1 MTSYSLFRVGT
12 NVELWRVSVMLLG
25 LVIAVILLERIL
37 HYVEKKIGSNRTY
50 HEMLQKMYKELMIFG
65 LVGLGMKLFKEVIT
79 IKSDDHQFIA
89 FQVADYM
96 MFVMALGLVL
106 QALSVYAYFYR
117 KNRQMD
123 FEEVF
128 IAEDL
133 IELVEMH
140 QSLKNA
146 IDSLPATKR
155 IIARMSHLFSKSD
168 SLGERNY
175 YALGRLMQLVHTRT
189 LRHFFVVKYGLP
201 YSFPFAKYLKK
212 AQDKQ
217 ISMMLEVQLGT
228 WIVLI
233 LVLIVWELIEGLWA
247 DVAQDGNP
255 NAIFYDFTIFVWLS
269 LLTQIAA
276 VIFLDR
282 SILKIAKQSGHKS
295 TMEVIE
301 WLKQLAAFEK
311 CHQEACKSFK
321 SIIHIMLEVERE
333 QEEKQRSLTP
343 KKSKWLQWYQPFV
356 KNMCKHTPEGKVT
369 EEMSISSV
377 PRDSA
382 GTTTQRDMP
391 LCDMPSCPWGVT
403 KGAEFSIKFF
413 NPTKWEKALRF
424 MMMYNAFFFAF
435 MFNAIFYQMSNFRL
449 IPEYMLVPLPV
460 CLNMLIMQPRIFQG
474 LILLS
479 SIVNIRMDA
488 FVEIISEF
496 KQVTKGRSDF
506 IEELYKKLLLGG
518 KDLTQLHI
526 AFVEKELE
534 NSGHITLEN
543 FWIITTH
550 FGLEYSECRL
560 KSMIE
565 TLFPVLRNEIWYT
578 QIERLL
584 SLYER
589 TQHYANTITSFEKIS
604 HSSRLARSVMDDF
617 QTGALSLD
625 EETRSVQSSLARKRS
640 KASLIQN
647 LDNWSL
653 NQSHISSGSS
663 YSASPTSFVA
673 LHTEDTSSKA

>member
-1 MTSYSLFRVGT
+1 
-12 NVELWRVSVMLLG
+12 MLLG

-65 LVGLGMKLFKEVIT
+65 LVGLGVKLFKEVIT
-79 IKSDDHQFIA
+79 IKSDDHQWIA

-96 MFVMALGLVL
+96 MFVMALDG
-106 QALSVYAYFYR
+106 
-117 KNRQMD
+117 

-155 IIARMSHLFSKSD
+155 IIARISHLFSKSD
-168 SLGERNY
+168 SLGEENY

-217 ISMMLEVQLGT
+217 ISMMLEVQLST
-228 WIVLI
+228 WIVLL

-282 SILKIAKQSGHKS
+282 SIIKIAKQSGHKS

-333 QEEKQRSLTP
+333 QEQKQRSLTP